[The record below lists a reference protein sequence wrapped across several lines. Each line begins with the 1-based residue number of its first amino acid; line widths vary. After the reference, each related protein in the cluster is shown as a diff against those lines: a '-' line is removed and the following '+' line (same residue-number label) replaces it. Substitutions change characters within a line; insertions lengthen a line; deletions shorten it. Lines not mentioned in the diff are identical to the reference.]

1 MGVQEERA
9 EVESKREAL
18 HRSGSRHGVVA
29 AIFVGPEAQQPMTSV
44 AEVQAIAGHGLEGDR
59 YSRGAGTFPQKSP
72 NQQLTLIEAEAVE
85 AAARDY
91 ELEIDAGEARRNLL
105 TRNVAL
111 NHLVGREFRIGEV
124 RLRGLKLC
132 EPCGHLEKLTGKQ
145 MIKAMRHRCGLRAE
159 ILCDGPIRVGDPITE
174 GE

>member
-1 MGVQEERA
+1 MDVHEECA
-9 EVESKREAL
+9 EAEAKREAVQ
-18 HRSGSRHGVVA
+18 RSGSRQGVVA

-44 AEVQAIAGHGLEGDR
+44 AEVRAIAGHGLEGDR
-59 YSRGAGTFPQKSP
+59 YSRGAGTFSQKSP
-72 NQQLTLIEAEAVE
+72 NQQVTLIEAEALE

-91 ELEIDAGEARRNLL
+91 DLEIDGGETRRNLL

-111 NHLVGREFRIGEV
+111 NHLVGREFLIGEV

-159 ILCDGPIRVGDPITE
+159 ILCNGSIRVGDPIKE

>member
-1 MGVQEERA
+1 M
-9 EVESKREAL
+9 VE
-18 HRSGSRHGVVA
+18 

-44 AEVQAIAGHGLEGDR
+44 AEVQAVAGHGLEGDR
-59 YSRGAGTFPQKSP
+59 YFRGAGTFSKKSP
-72 NQQLTLIEAEAVE
+72 NQQLTLIEGEALE

-91 ELEIDAGEARRNLL
+91 DIEIAAGEARRNLL

-111 NHLVGREFRIGEV
+111 NHLVGREFRIGGV

-145 MIKAMRHRCGLRAE
+145 IIKAMRHRCGLRAE
-159 ILCDGPIRVGDPITE
+159 ILCDGPIRVGDAVIA
-174 GE
+174 G

>member
-1 MGVQEERA
+1 MGVQEKCA
-9 EVESKREAL
+9 EVEPKREAL
-18 HRSGSRHGVVA
+18 QHSGSHHGVVA

-44 AEVQAIAGHGLEGDR
+44 AEVRAIAGHGLEGDR
-59 YSRGAGTFPQKSP
+59 YSRGAGTFAAKSP
-72 NQQLTLIEAEAVE
+72 NQQVTLIEAEALE

-91 ELEIDAGEARRNLL
+91 ELEIDAGETRRNVL

-159 ILCDGPIRVGDPITE
+159 ILCNGPIRIGDPVIA
-174 GE
+174 G